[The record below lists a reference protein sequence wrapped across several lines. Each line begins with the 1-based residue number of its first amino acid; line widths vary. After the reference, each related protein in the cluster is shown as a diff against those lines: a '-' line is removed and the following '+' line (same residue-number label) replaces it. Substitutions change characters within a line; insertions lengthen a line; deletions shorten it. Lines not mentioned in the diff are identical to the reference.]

1 MTRIRIIESGF
12 VGERVGRGLIS
23 LGHDVIFYDIADVEN
38 KKVSMVS
45 TAVKEMGKVELVNLE
60 RLAYLLKGLSAT
72 ELETLELLLD
82 EDAFRSI
89 NPSLKELEKGAG
101 IPIDEW

>member
-1 MTRIRIIESGF
+1 MSI
-12 VGERVGRGLIS
+12 
-23 LGHDVIFYDIADVEN
+23 
-38 KKVSMVS
+38 
-45 TAVKEMGKVELVNLE
+45 AVKEMGRVELVNLE
-60 RLAYLLKGLSAT
+60 RLAYILKGLSAV

-89 NPSLKELEKGAG
+89 NQSLKELEKGEG